1 MTATDSFDQLT
12 PEEAQKRWAELA
24 QEVRRH
30 RELYYNEQPSI
41 PDADFDALFQELVAL
56 ESAHPQLVVPES
68 PTQEVGSAPAADS
81 AFADIEHLERMMSLD
96 NVFNASELQDW
107 LDRTP
112 AKAYLAELKIDG
124 ASIDLVYRDGKLTT
138 AATRG
143 DGRVGEDITA
153 NAKVIESIPHELQ
166 GTDEYPVP
174 ALVETS
180 LLLELLQMYLSV
192 KRQPLKD
199 IRFRL

>member
-68 PTQEVGSAPAADS
+68 PTQ
-81 AFADIEHLERMMSLD
+81 
-96 NVFNASELQDW
+96 
-107 LDRTP
+107 
-112 AKAYLAELKIDG
+112 
-124 ASIDLVYRDGKLTT
+124 
-138 AATRG
+138 
-143 DGRVGEDITA
+143 
-153 NAKVIESIPHELQ
+153 
-166 GTDEYPVP
+166 
-174 ALVETS
+174 
-180 LLLELLQMYLSV
+180 
-192 KRQPLKD
+192 
-199 IRFRL
+199 